1 MAEYSIRLDQETG
14 LSAHSP
20 SSLQIN
26 SVDMEQS
33 STALQK
39 VPSNSTTSA
48 CVDNS
53 KDSAKSYRKVKEKR
67 EGSGTTT
74 SDPGQ
79 GRPLKRARSD
89 CGITQKHEDFYI
101 LDGNTVVEVD
111 GVLFK
116 LHRSRLVIKS
126 SFFAQLLEHN
136 SKDSFPD
143 NDVWVENDGKVTVYH
158 LGNITTADDLVAL
171 LKFDNNP
178 TEYYFQPPPFSVLAP
193 ILRAATALRFETYRV
208 WAAGVLGQTWSSSLT
223 DLTPEP
229 RENAAEIITLARSCN
244 VNNGVK
250 RALYELSRTRWIGL
264 NGNDVIEQLG
274 LEQIDHADRKCVE
287 LIRELSVTTWSE
299 IAMRIGTSSCKY
311 QGNFS
316 RKKGKSSVL
325 QGTCS
330 FDFGSDQA
338 TWDKR
343 VHDSGLYTKFMF
355 DPVCGAQALID
366 IPWLEEDWCTDCIQS
381 KQATWK
387 KRQHKLWSDID
398 KWIPGHE

>member
-1 MAEYSIRLDQETG
+1 
-14 LSAHSP
+14 
-20 SSLQIN
+20 
-26 SVDMEQS
+26 MEQS

-136 SKDSFPD
+136 SKDM
-143 NDVWVENDGKVTVYH
+143 TVYH

-171 LKFDNNP
+171 LKFDDNP

-208 WAAGVLGQTWSSSLT
+208 WAAGVLGQTWS
-223 DLTPEP
+223 
-229 RENAAEIITLARSCN
+229 ENAAEIIALARSCN

-325 QGTCS
+325 Q
-330 FDFGSDQA
+330 A

-355 DPVCGAQALID
+355 DPVC
-366 IPWLEEDWCTDCIQS
+366 EDWCTDCIQS